1 MRHVKML
8 SVISGVALLAA
19 ACGGPKEEA
28 AEDETVAIDEAAKS
42 DDAATMSADADRAQ
56 APQAAIQFTAHM
68 LDAPP
73 LGLPPIPE
81 PADNPTTAEK
91 IKLGEVLFNDARF
104 SATGEV
110 SCSTCHDPAKAFTDK
125 TGPIPV
131 SVGVNGLTG
140 TRNAPTV
147 INAAYLKSQ
156 FWDGR
161 RPSLEAQSLDPFLN
175 PVEMALS
182 DHQPILNIVRHDET
196 YGGLFQSA
204 FGISGGAITIDHV
217 AKAIGAFE
225 RVVVAGDS
233 PFDRFYFAGET
244 DAINDAA
251 KRGFAVF
258 LTQGRCVSCHTIS
271 QTHALFTDN
280 RFHNLGIGFDRIEDD
295 AQTVVGAFLASART
309 DREVDE
315 ALLGDVNISE
325 IGRFAV
331 SRQMQ
336 DIGQFKTMTL
346 RNIAATAPYMHDGSL
361 KTLRQV
367 VDFYN
372 TTIPPD
378 QDQNGEAN
386 AFQSGGIRPLDLSEE
401 QVSDLVAFL
410 ESLTSPQFEE
420 AAQVSLANQASID
433 AE

>member
-1 MRHVKML
+1 M
-8 SVISGVALLAA
+8 LAA